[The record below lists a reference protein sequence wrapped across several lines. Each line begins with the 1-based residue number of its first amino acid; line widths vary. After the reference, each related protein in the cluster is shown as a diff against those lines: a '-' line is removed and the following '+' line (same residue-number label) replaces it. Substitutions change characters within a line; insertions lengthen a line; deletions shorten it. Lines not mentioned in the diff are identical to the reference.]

1 MKSALVL
8 LALLLP
14 GFALGEPPS
23 PQKEVEAAAWLR
35 KIYLASQKLSYTG
48 TFVYRQGDRSESSRI
63 TRLVD
68 STSDT
73 EKLEAL
79 DGMRREVI
87 RKGDE
92 VRCYLPDSMIVK
104 VDRRSNQLSF
114 PALLP
119 AQLSRLPEQYQVVK
133 EEKTRIAGFDCQAIV
148 LKPKDDLRYG
158 YKLWADMQSGMLLKA
173 LIFKDKGEPVEEFTF
188 TQLTIGANFDRE
200 RLKPTFLGQSKQWRV
215 ENAAVAPANLAEA
228 GWTVNAG
235 IPGFHKVVEVRRQL
249 RESQRVGQIV
259 YSDGL
264 AAVSVFIEPIE
275 PGRDPARLGISSMGA
290 VNIYTRELANHVV
303 TVVGEAPALTVR
315 RIADTVEY
323 HRPQ

>member
-1 MKSALVL
+1 MRKALAL
-8 LALLLP
+8 LALLVP
-14 GFALGEPPS
+14 GYACCQPAQS
-23 PQKEVEAAAWLR
+23 AAGPDANAWLR

-48 TFVYRQGDRSESSRI
+48 TFVYRQGERSESSRI

-68 STSDT
+68 ASGDT

-92 VRCYLPDSMIVK
+92 VRCYLPDSQTVK

-119 AQLSRLPEQYQVVK
+119 AQVSLLPEQYVVSK
-133 EEKTRIAGFDCQAIV
+133 EETARIAGFDCQAIV
-148 LKPKDDLRYG
+148 LKPKDEMRYG
-158 YKLWADMQSGMLLKA
+158 YKLWADQQSGMLLKA
-173 LIFKDKGEPVEEFTF
+173 RIFNERGEPVEEFTF
-188 TQLTIGANFDRE
+188 TQLAIGANFDRD
-200 RLKPTFLGQSKQWRV
+200 RLRPTFFGPSKQWRI
-215 ENAAVAPANLAEA
+215 ENASVSPANLAEA
-228 GWTVNAG
+228 GWSVNAG
-235 IPGFHKVVEVRRQL
+235 IPGFNKVVEVRRQL

-275 PGRDPARLGISSMGA
+275 AGRDPVRPGMSSMGA

-303 TVVGEAPALTVR
+303 TVVGEAPAQTVR
-315 RIADTVEY
+315 RIANTVEY

>member
-1 MKSALVL
+1 MRGALVL

-14 GFALGEPPS
+14 GYALAESPS
-23 PQKEVEAAAWLR
+23 PQGDMEATAWLK
-35 KIYLASQKLSYTG
+35 KIYLASQKLSYSG
-48 TFVYRQGDRSESSRI
+48 TFVYRQGDRSETSRI

-68 STSDT
+68 STGDT

-119 AQLSRLPEQYQVVK
+119 AQLSRLPEQYQIIK
-133 EEKTRIAGFDCQAIV
+133 EERTRIAGFDCQAIV
-148 LKPKDDLRYG
+148 LKPRDDLRYG
-158 YKLWADMQSGMLLKA
+158 YKLWADTHSGMLLKA

-188 TQLTIGANFDRE
+188 TQLAIGANFERE
-200 RLKPTFLGQSKQWRV
+200 RLKPTFLGQSKHWRI
-215 ENAAVAPANLAEA
+215 EHAAVAPANLAET

-235 IPGFHKVVEVRRQL
+235 IPGFQKVVEVRRQL
-249 RESQRVGQIV
+249 RDAQRVGQIV

-275 PGRDPARLGISSMGA
+275 AGRDPVRPGLSSMGA
-290 VNIYTRELANHVV
+290 VNIYTREVANHVV

-315 RIADTVEY
+315 RIASTVEY